1 LVEENIKLER
11 DRKKDNLLNKK
22 NFKKKSDVEDPNDDE
37 DISDRAPILQ
47 ALTDKWKLIIKN
59 KKEII
64 EKYIK
69 NATLIAEAFDRMT
82 LYLGVDNIEALPAI
96 IDKMESQMESIQTW
110 TSKLTLEEETLEEE
124 IIEIS
129 QTIKLIQVNIL

>member
-1 LVEENIKLER
+1 MVEENIKLER

-64 EKYIK
+64 ENYIK

-124 IIEIS
+124 VIVIS
-129 QTIKLIQVNIL
+129 ETIKLIQVNIL

>member
-1 LVEENIKLER
+1 MVEENIKLER

-124 IIEIS
+124 VIVIS
-129 QTIKLIQVNIL
+129 ETIKLIQVNIL

>member
-124 IIEIS
+124 VIVIS
-129 QTIKLIQVNIL
+129 ETIKLIQVNIL

>member
-1 LVEENIKLER
+1 MVEENIKLER

-110 TSKLTLEEETLEEE
+110 TSKLTLEEETLQEE

>member
-1 LVEENIKLER
+1 MVEENIKLER